1 MRVASRT
8 GGGSRKRSPPT
19 SRPICAGSPLP
30 GSIGWR
36 LSSRPRPGARRSRR
50 RAPAM
55 PRKCVALP
63 KAAVRASRPSPSS
76 MRATSWRSPCSGRR
90 RRGKEPA
97 RTSCSKSGPTAA
109 PPSASRPRRPT
120 IATPGSA
127 RTGIGSKA
135 CMGAPSSCRRG
146 GRANRVSSASPRPAS
161 PAERWASTN
170 AGSGWSRTGSPRA
183 TMAAIPTASRSM
195 CGAAK
200 CWTRKH
206 SNRRRGR

>member
-1 MRVASRT
+1 MRVARARAAVRARDRRQRRDLSAPVRRFRARS
-8 GGGSRKRSPPT
+8 GGGFRRGRDLAQGDRGAEP
-19 SRPICAGSPLP
+19 
-30 GSIGWR
+30 R
-36 LSSRPRPGARRSRR
+36 LCRGNARHRR
-50 RAPAM
+50 R
-55 PRKCVALP
+55 LP
-63 KAAVRASRPSPSS
+63 VRASRPSRSS
-76 MRATSWRSPCSGRR
+76 TRATSWRSPCSGRR
-90 RRGKEPA
+90 RRRKEPGQA
-97 RTSCSKSGPTAA
+97 SFSKSGPTAA

-135 CMGAPSSCRRG
+135 CMDAPSSCRRG
-146 GRANRVSSASPRPAS
+146 ERANRVSSASPRPAS

-170 AGSGWSRTGSPRA
+170 AASGWSRTGSPRA
-183 TMAAIPTASRSM
+183 TMAAIPIASRSM